1 MSRLWELVT
10 DRQAWYAAVHGVAKE
25 SDMTERLIDYMDIRP
40 RVSRLEKSEV
50 SKEALLHSPVFLL
63 GGMITNRSIP
73 FIPKSPKEQ
82 NR

>member
-10 DRQAWYAAVHGVAKE
+10 DRQAWYAAVHGVTKE
-25 SDMTERLIDYMDIRP
+25 SDMTERLNYYMHIRP